1 MPSIDSVINAFITL
15 FVTLDPIGNVPL
27 FLGLTAGMSAVVRRS
42 IAIRGCLIASGILIL
57 FALTGTVIL
66 DSIGITIDAFRI
78 AGGLLLFVTAFE
90 MIYGHRQE
98 RREEASHAAASEH
111 AANLAVFPLALPLLA
126 GPGTISAS
134 ILISSELASEPMV
147 SVWTAKATL
156 IGILLAMMVLTAGVL
171 IAAHSLDRY
180 IGTTGKLVVT
190 RLLGVLLAALSVQY
204 IADGILAFAR
214 H

>member
-15 FVTLDPIGNVPL
+15 FVTIDPIGNVPL

-42 IAIRGCLIASGILIL
+42 IAIRGCMIALGILIL
-57 FALTGTVIL
+57 FALSGTVIL

-98 RREEASHAAASEH
+98 RREEASNTAVAEH
-111 AANLAVFPLALPLLA
+111 AADLAVFPLALPLLA
-126 GPGTISAS
+126 GPGTISAC
-134 ILISSELASEPMV
+134 ILISSEMASEPLV
-147 SVWTAKATL
+147 SIWSAKAML
-156 IGILLAMMVLTAGVL
+156 IAILVVMMILTAGVL
-171 IAAHSLDRY
+171 IAAHSLDKY
-180 IGTTGKLVVT
+180 IGPTGKLVVT

-204 IADGILAFAR
+204 IADGILAFTQ